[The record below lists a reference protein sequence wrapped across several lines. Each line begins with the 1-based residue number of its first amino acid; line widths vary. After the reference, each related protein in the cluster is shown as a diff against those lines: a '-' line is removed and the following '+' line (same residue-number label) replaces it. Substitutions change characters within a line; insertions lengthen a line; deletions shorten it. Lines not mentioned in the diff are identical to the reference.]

1 MKKILIVGY
10 GQMREFVYESLL
22 NSKYFDLYLL
32 SDLEEDIT
40 AKFFVQ
46 TFKGDLADFDAC
58 KKLLSGL
65 QIEFDYIVSFLE
77 DRVLLASQLQTVF
90 CFSELNVEGV
100 NNSSVNKFLMREKLA
115 SKSYSVQTIA
125 VDVSSLKAFTSSLE
139 GFIFPCVVKPNR
151 GVNSLGVYKINSQF
165 EIPKIFNE
173 IKIQDFPEDLDFQ
186 AEEYFGGQMYSADGF
201 VLNSQVSEIL
211 LTRQYLG
218 PEPQFTLETTLAGFA
233 DWRSI
238 RDQFKDIIHDVLSNL
253 GLNNTLFHM
262 EFKIQNGEFKLIE
275 VAARSAG
282 GPILRGYDRALGV
295 NLPLAFLSSMFN
307 LAYKIQPQNKGVLV
321 MHAEYAKSDFVLQKL
336 ENNSLIELLD
346 FIPLSEIGKE
356 VTGYPNKPDALYV
369 VNFFA
374 ENQSDPLGDLKR
386 VTNNILLK

>member
-1 MKKILIVGY
+1 M
-10 GQMREFVYESLL
+10 
-22 NSKYFDLYLL
+22 
-32 SDLEEDIT
+32 
-40 AKFFVQ
+40 
-46 TFKGDLADFDAC
+46 
-58 KKLLSGL
+58 
-65 QIEFDYIVSFLE
+65 
-77 DRVLLASQLQTVF
+77 LLAAELQKEF
-90 CFSELNVEGV
+90 CVSELNVEGV
-100 NNSSVNKFLMREKLA
+100 NNSSVNKFVMREKLA

-125 VDVSSLKAFTSSLE
+125 VDVSSLKAFARSLE

-151 GVNSLGVYKINSQF
+151 GVNSLGVYKIDSQL

-201 VLNSQVSEIL
+201 VLNSQFSEIL

-218 PEPQFTLETTLAGFA
+218 PEPQFTLETTLAGFVG
-233 DWRSI
+233 WNSI
-238 RDQFKDIIHDVLSNL
+238 RDQYKDIIQDVLRTL
-253 GLNNTLFHM
+253 GFNNTLFHM

-336 ENNSLIELLD
+336 ENNSPIELLD

-369 VNFFA
+369 ANFFA
-374 ENQSDPLGDLKR
+374 QNQSDPIGDLKR
-386 VTNNILLK
+386 VKKNISFK